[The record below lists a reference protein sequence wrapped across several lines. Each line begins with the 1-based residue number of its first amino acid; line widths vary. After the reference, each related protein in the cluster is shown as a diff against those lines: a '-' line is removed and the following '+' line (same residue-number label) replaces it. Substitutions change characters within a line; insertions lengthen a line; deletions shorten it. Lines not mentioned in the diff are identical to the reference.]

1 MKVDAHRAQ
10 QHQGQSNVHKL
21 ITPEMRQQVVQ
32 LKEQLEDYVGRLDT
46 VCRNVDVI
54 NDAIYRAY
62 EIAECL
68 LKDDPFDAWEVI
80 QGEKQPAGYMQ
91 TEEPDW
97 VPDTFD

>member
-1 MKVDAHRAQ
+1 MKVDAHRTKQ
-10 QHQGQSNVHKL
+10 YQGQSNVHKL
-21 ITPEMRQQVVQ
+21 ITTEMRQQVVQ
-32 LKEQLEDYVGRLDT
+32 LKKQLEDNVGRLDT
-46 VCRNVDVI
+46 VCRNLDVT

-68 LKDDPFDAWEVI
+68 LKENLFDAWEVI
-80 QGEKQPAGYMQ
+80 QGEKQPAAYTL